1 MLKPSRLTAAPPL
14 RSGRLPFQGS
24 LREPTNSAHNLSPST
39 RSEPF
44 GSNKHRTD
52 RLWQCQRQRLRR
64 GERQAKISSVNSL
77 NYPRPPSAVYSLNPV
92 ESGMRMNSLS
102 SVSPTTSGGS
112 GTTAQERQGRCGRGS
127 PQTPDSKNNTA
138 DLPDCSTALRT
149 RSREH
154 STGWAS
160 RFGETPLFSQ
170 IDGDVKAFHRPYSDS
185 SLQTSKVRTPSI
197 GFGRRIT
204 SGSASVRR
212 ASS

>member
-112 GTTAQERQGRCGRGS
+112 GTTAQEVRLGAVGDCHKLPIVKPTPRICRIVQRVRANIAQGG
-127 PQTPDSKNNTA
+127 PPA
-138 DLPDCSTALRT
+138 
-149 RSREH
+149 
-154 STGWAS
+154 
-160 RFGETPLFSQ
+160 
-170 IDGDVKAFHRPYSDS
+170 
-185 SLQTSKVRTPSI
+185 
-197 GFGRRIT
+197 
-204 SGSASVRR
+204 SAS
-212 ASS
+212 SSIQSDRW